1 MRNQKRFRGLGG
13 FTLVEVLF
21 TVFIGMLLLSA
32 IHVSMVSG
40 QKSAVAIDQKIAA
53 QQDVRSALELMTMEI
68 GMASFNPT
76 FSPGIWRDGPATLF
90 CGSPA
95 VNQRVKGI
103 QEATPNSM
111 TIEMDVGATGTIGD
125 ENNEI
130 LRYAYD
136 AVNQRLTRETNCLAL
151 PEADRSFIGNLNATP
166 RTVKVIN
173 NTLGIINGMGVP
185 AIFRYFDGR
194 ANEIYPDA
202 DPNAILNIKRIDVT
216 IGVETDRADPNTKL
230 PRRMIYSSSV
240 VVRNHT
246 VNL

>member
-1 MRNQKRFRGLGG
+1 MRNQKHSRGAEG

-21 TVFIGMLLLSA
+21 TLFIGMLLLTA
-32 IHVSMVSG
+32 IYVSMVSG

-76 FSPGIWRDGPATLF
+76 FAPGVWRDGPATLF

-95 VNQRVKGI
+95 ANQRVKGI
-103 QEATPNSM
+103 QEATPNSI
-111 TIEMDVGATGTIGD
+111 TIEMDVGATGGIGD

-136 AVNQRLTRETNCLAL
+136 GVNQRLTRETNCLAL
-151 PEADRSFIGNLNATP
+151 PEADRSFIGNLNANP
-166 RTVKVIN
+166 RSVRVIN
-173 NTLGIINGMGVP
+173 NVLGINNGMGLP

-194 ANEIYPDA
+194 ANELYPDV

-216 IGVETDRADPNTKL
+216 LGVETDRVDPNTQT

-246 VNL
+246 INL